1 MQQEVFVLYNSQPY
15 VDCTAG
21 LSKSYVI
28 LHSGFEASFV
38 FRIIC
43 SRLGPVVIK
52 SDGNFPVLS
61 PAPVCYLPP
70 PLRCRV
76 LSVHH
81 VLSRGRLVEVD
92 ACLSPEAK
100 HMGHNRKTPP
110 ILLLLLLF
118 LFSLFASPFS
128 DKLLLT
134 VISLTLSLIF
144 LCLILLSHPPVSAWI
159 VLVACFICFRNH

>member
-1 MQQEVFVLYNSQPY
+1 MVL
-15 VDCTAG
+15 
-21 LSKSYVI
+21 
-28 LHSGFEASFV
+28 
-38 FRIIC
+38 
-43 SRLGPVVIK
+43 K

-76 LSVHH
+76 LSAHH
-81 VLSRGRLVEVD
+81 VLSRGRLVVVD
-92 ACLSPEAK
+92 GCLSPEAK

-110 ILLLLLLF
+110 ILLLLLF

-144 LCLILLSHPPVSAWI
+144 LRLILLSHPPVSQPGLFLLHALFVSGTI
-159 VLVACFICFRNH
+159 EDSEVMSQLLICFILFGEFGG